1 MSDPAGAVPL
11 RSVTSGRGGALLFL
25 HAFGLTPLTYLRTI
39 DLLALSARVIA
50 PWLRPPG
57 GRWSYARVVD
67 SVIATLDAEEVA
79 TATVVGH
86 SYGGAVALSVAAAA
100 PARVS
105 ELVLVDAMGLS
116 PGRARMARLGLKPSH
131 LRNYT
136 RLAPARDFVSW
147 VAKHPRDAAS
157 TAWWAWGCDLVE
169 AADAVRTAAVP
180 RAVLWAEGDSL
191 LPPALG
197 QDLADALDAP
207 FRSVTAGSPE
217 ERLDHDWAYRHPRRF
232 ADELASE
239 LGTLSPAT
247 RSGAGAAS
255 G

>member
-116 PGRARMARLGLKPSH
+116 PGRARMARFVNDAAPPGI
-131 LRNYT
+131 YT

-169 AADAVRTAAVP
+169 AADAVRSADVA
-180 RAVLWAEGDSL
+180 RSVLWAEGDSL
-191 LPPALG
+191 LPPEIG
-197 QDLADALDAP
+197 RDLADALDAR
-207 FRSVTAGSPE
+207 FRSVSGRFPE
-217 ERLDHDWAYRHPRRF
+217 ERIDHDWAYRHPRYF
-232 ADELASE
+232 ADELDAV
-239 LGTLSPAT
+239 LGELSPAT
-247 RSGAGAAS
+247 RSGAG
-255 G
+255 